1 MTFAEMVTVLKRDR
15 AQLERTM
22 IALAV
27 IGVAGFL
34 AFTARKRAA
43 PILAQVS
50 QLRAASQQVSSFAS
64 GYRPLSAA
72 DENRLLLTADT
83 VTVAMPQGARL
94 VVGQLIAADA
104 EQVGLRDVRVLFA
117 KVDSTFVPPR
127 GNGPGAP
134 KTADYLVSLEG
145 HGTYAQLLDLL
156 NRLPPGV
163 SVVRLGAVLM
173 KSDTQ
178 YRLTL
183 AVYET
188 TNGDH
193 SG

>member
-1 MTFAEMVTVLKRDR
+1 MTLAGMFALLKRDR

-22 IALAV
+22 LALAV
-27 IGVAGFL
+27 SGVAGFL

-43 PILAQVS
+43 PIQAQLAELTS
-50 QLRAASQQVSSFAS
+50 ASRKVSSFAS
-64 GYRPLSAA
+64 GFRPLSAA

-83 VTVAMPQGARL
+83 IRVAMPADARL
-94 VVGQLIAADA
+94 AVGQMLASDA
-104 EQVGLRDVRVLFA
+104 EQTGLRDVRVLFA
-117 KVDSTFVPPR
+117 KMDSTFVPPR
-127 GNGPGAP
+127 GSGPGAP
-134 KTADYLVSLEG
+134 KTADYLVVLEG
-145 HGTYAQLLDLL
+145 HGTYTQLLDLL

-163 SVVRLGAVLM
+163 SVVHLAA
-173 KSDTQ
+173 SATSTDTR

-188 TNGDH
+188 TNVDH

>member
-1 MTFAEMVTVLKRDR
+1 MTFAEMLAQLKRDR
-15 AQLERTM
+15 VQLERAM

-34 AFTARKRAA
+34 AFTAHKRAA
-43 PILAQVS
+43 PILAQLAELTS
-50 QLRAASQQVSSFAS
+50 ASRKVSSFAS
-64 GYRPLSAA
+64 GFRPLSAA
-72 DENRLLLTADT
+72 DENRLLLAADT
-83 VTVAMPQGARL
+83 ITVAMPPGARL
-94 VVGQLIAADA
+94 VVGQTLAADA
-104 EQVGLRDVRVLFA
+104 EQTGLRDVRVLFA
-117 KVDSTFVPPR
+117 KVDSTFIPPR

-163 SVVRLGAVLM
+163 SVVRLGA
-173 KSDTQ
+173 SATATDTR

-188 TNGDH
+188 TNGH
-193 SG
+193 HAG